1 MTTSVAARATVIA
14 AMATVIA
21 AITTVIAAR
30 TERGDSKGAV
40 SRAAL
45 GAFLLSS
52 PSLAAA
58 QRNRHDVAST
68 AFQDGQGHAI
78 FLTARSARTGQANR
92 TYCNVHV
99 RLFATCAARAVWVPA
114 AMGSPAWAESAEHV
128 VTLLDMPFRTGA
140 TGRDC
145 EWLAV
150 LSRFA

>member
-1 MTTSVAARATVIA
+1 MTTFVA

-21 AITTVIAAR
+21 AMTTVIAAMATVIAAR

-58 QRNRHDVAST
+58 QRHRHHVAST

-78 FLTARSARTGQANR
+78 FSTARD
-92 TYCNVHV
+92 
-99 RLFATCAARAVWVPA
+99 RLPGLNPRSMW
-114 AMGSPAWAESAEHV
+114 
-128 VTLLDMPFRTGA
+128 
-140 TGRDC
+140 
-145 EWLAV
+145 
-150 LSRFA
+150 